1 MDIVLNEME
10 VRVLGSLLEKEMAT
24 PEYYP
29 LSLNALVNACNQKS
43 NRAPVV
49 QYDEIMVK
57 EALASLKGK
66 QLVTHSGEGRVPKF
80 AQNFTRPRNLVN
92 REAAVLC
99 VLFLRGP
106 QTVGELRGRTERMH
120 VFPSLEEVETTLAEL
135 IELGYV
141 AKLPRQPGRKE
152 HRYTHLLAG
161 QPDAGEVGQEY
172 GFQRDAKAVPAEDER
187 IGKLA
192 EELSD
197 LRREFEKLQTAFRK
211 FKAQFE

>member
-1 MDIVLNEME
+1 MDIMLNAIE

-49 QYDEIMVK
+49 QYDEMLVE

-92 REAAVLC
+92 REAAILC
-99 VLFLRGP
+99 VLLLRGP

-120 VFPSLEEVETTLAEL
+120 GFSNLEEVEATLAEL
-135 IELGYV
+135 IELSYV
-141 AKLPRQPGRKE
+141 AKLSRQPGRKE
-152 HRYTHLLAG
+152 HRYTHLLTG
-161 QPDAGEVGQEY
+161 QPEAGEADREY
-172 GFQRDAKAVPAEDER
+172 GFQRGSKEVRAEDGR

-197 LRREFEKLQTAFRK
+197 LRQEFERLQTEFQK